1 MSSAST
7 GGTEGSSPASSPASA
22 TSLAMAAPKYGTL
35 VPNRIFVGGISAS
48 TSEAELAQVFS
59 AYGNVK
65 ATKIISDRAGVSKG
79 YGFVTFETEEEAKRL
94 QQESECIIVRERKL
108 NIAPAIKKQPFS
120 RSFDGGSG
128 SPPAVPTSTYY
139 YTNGMSLTYQN
150 GMTFYNT
157 ATPAPGT
164 AIAPPPT
171 DPSAIYQATGVFGP
185 QATASHQTFA
195 PVMYPCPAPSIY
207 MPQQYQYSPMPYE
220 PYYTGAST
228 AGAQYMFT
236 TGNSQNT
243 TSGSGNG
250 SGTSNNG
257 TGVTSPS
264 TGPPQQLPSLPPP
277 PPTHFYAPAA
287 AHHHHHPPPVN
298 AGPPASQMDHVYYS
312 FATGPPPP
320 PPHAQIGLGD
330 QQLLLYTTDPSCQP
344 QSIENQT
351 NQQEDSR
358 STSSHSEQQQSE
370 TQAAQPTGSST
381 SLVPVMPIK
390 VPISGRYTNYHPLAV
405 HSSNIHNSQTCI
417 NETDDTTGNQMHC
430 GAFVYHPTVYIP
442 HTSPYHSSNNTSLLP
457 TPPPPQLSNQ
467 QTYDYNNQKQNYRDY
482 PKNIVNPQNN
492 YVTQNSNFLIHQN
505 NFSKSHNPGNP
516 QLYNKYNTDLHK
528 YQSLGIP
535 SSRISGHYKR
545 YGSNAGSSSC
555 FLSQKPAGSSY
566 SNQRTTGLTKSNFDY
581 SNNRRN
587 YDYNQDNKY
596 QIRKNTTSTRPEKIN
611 IETEK
616 NQNDLN
622 RALNTTKETGN
633 MEKSTSPPPAPY
645 SPMTRPLPTL
655 SPPTSQV
662 QFYNPAQNRF
672 QTPIQ
677 QQQQQQQ
684 RRYAP
689 GQARRTSDKYNS
701 NNQNS
706 SSILRQSKYKMNG
719 IVTSNNKITDDSI
732 GGAGDAPSRMPI
744 TPPATPRNS
753 SSGEQNQLNDSCH
766 QMAALT
772 L

>member
-171 DPSAIYQATGVFGP
+171 DPAAIYQATGVFGP

-220 PYYTGAST
+220 PYYTGATT
-228 AGAQYMFT
+228 AGAQYMFA

-243 TSGSGNG
+243 TSGNANG
-250 SGTSNNG
+250 SGTSING

-264 TGPPQQLPSLPPP
+264 TGPPPLQSLPPP
-277 PPTHFYAPAA
+277 PPTHYYASTAP
-287 AHHHHHPPPVN
+287 HHHHPPVP

-312 FATGPPPP
+312 FTTGHPPP

-344 QSIENQT
+344 QTTENQT

-390 VPISGRYTNYHPLAV
+390 VPMSGRYTNYHPLAV
-405 HSSNIHNSQTCI
+405 HSSNIHNSQTCL
-417 NETDDTTGNQMHC
+417 NETDDTTGNQMH
-430 GAFVYHPTVYIP
+430 FVYHPTVYIP
-442 HTSPYHSSNNTSLLP
+442 HTPPYHTSNNSSLLP
-457 TPPPPQLSNQ
+457 TPPPPQQQQQQSNQ
-467 QTYDYNNQKQNYRDY
+467 QQTYEYNQKQQNYRDY
-482 PKNIVNPQNN
+482 QKTFTNPQSN
-492 YVTQNSNFLIHQN
+492 YVSQNSNFLIHQN
-505 NFSKSHNPGNP
+505 NFSKSHTSGNP
-516 QLYNKYNTDLHK
+516 PLYNKYNTDLHK
-528 YQSLGIP
+528 YQSIGIP
-535 SSRISGHYKR
+535 SSRIAGHYKR

-555 FLSQKPAGSSY
+555 FLSQKPTTTY
-566 SNQRTTGLTKSNFDY
+566 HSNPRAMGPNKS
-581 SNNRRN
+581 N
-587 YDYNQDNKY
+587 YDYNRRNDYNQDKH
-596 QIRKNTTSTRPEKIN
+596 QTIRKNNITRSDKTEI
-611 IETEK
+611 EK
-616 NQNDLN
+616 NQNEMN
-622 RALNTTKETGN
+622 RTNANSKETGN
-633 MEKSTSPPPAPY
+633 IEKSTSPPPAPY

-677 QQQQQQQ
+677 QQSNQQQ
-684 RRYAP
+684 RRYTP
-689 GQARRTSDKYNS
+689 GQGRRTTDNKYN
-701 NNQNS
+701 NNSSSSSS
-706 SSILRQSKYKMNG
+706 SSILRQSKYKVNG
-719 IVTSNNKITDDSI
+719 IAPKVTDDSI
-732 GGAGDAPSRMPI
+732 GGAGDAPTRMPI
-744 TPPATPRNS
+744 TPPATPRNH